1 MSVRINSLK
10 VNRGGPLKDDFR
22 FEPADLNLIYGPNES
37 GKTFIVEALISFLF
51 KSGKRSSWVL
61 RDWSPSGKAVVSG
74 IAAKPVDFTKSK
86 AKLDDLWL
94 TESGLPTDLSR
105 MLIVRAGDTRL
116 SGEGDGVGS
125 SVLKTFLS
133 GEHTLDRIEKRVAKS
148 LRDATLE
155 HGVIQARQT
164 GERKKRDEFRAELN
178 VLDELLKR
186 LDADLDRGA
195 VSSLEKRKAALEEEF
210 QSQDLARR
218 HRANQL
224 HSDLARL
231 QMNESALPE
240 PEEISEAEHN
250 VRSHIEKLKEYGKR
264 SKTLDELRSS
274 ADEARWVKHASEVY
288 ATAASRTEPKGRK
301 SFLLALTIILL
312 AAAVTTGLL
321 SMPIPLIVCAVGS
334 VIAMLL
340 HHNSVTSSGEDA
352 ANQNELAGIRSDFQT
367 RYNRPLASIADLN
380 AMAEKLRDRSVL
392 AVETERQVK
401 DLEGVIAML
410 EAGMGGFFSRHGL
423 ENHPPSEW
431 GKALTGLKTL
441 RSNLDI
447 ESDAIEKELN
457 RLDVDQDD
465 FLQAKPA
472 VQWDS
477 ERYRQLSEEITELDD
492 ELRDVQNSENSLKS
506 ILANRTGLDVGD
518 SWEDLRSALQDQRDK
533 KAEEHRQITAD
544 ILAQICVMDA
554 LNGFR
559 ALEKERME
567 EGLASPGLTDPLLS
581 ITGTYTG
588 LTLGEDGEL
597 ILETDDGES
606 FPLDQLSTGAQEQ
619 VHLALRTAFA
629 ATAMD
634 DTAFLVLDDAF
645 QHSDW
650 RRRERMVDYTLGLVK
665 QGWQVFYFTMDDHM
679 KKLFEASSKKLGDR
693 FVSVEIG

>member
-1 MSVRINSLK
+1 MPVRIDSLK

-61 RDWSPSGKAVVSG
+61 RDWSPSGKAVISG
-74 IAAKPVDFTKSK
+74 IGEKPVDFTKSK

-94 TESGLPTDLSR
+94 TDSGLPQDLSR

-116 SGEGDGVGS
+116 SEEGDGVGS
-125 SVLKTFLS
+125 AVLKTFLS
-133 GEHTLDRIEKRVAKS
+133 GEHTLDRVEDRVAKS

-155 HGVIQARQT
+155 HGVIRATQNSPK
-164 GERKKRDEFRAELN
+164 KKRDEFRAELD
-178 VLDELLKR
+178 VLDELLQS

-195 VSSLEKRKAALEEEF
+195 VHSLEKRKAALEEEF
-210 QSQDLARR
+210 QNQDLARR
-218 HRANQL
+218 HRAYQL
-224 HSDLARL
+224 HSDLARVR
-231 QMNESALPE
+231 MNESALPE
-240 PEEISEAEHN
+240 PKEISDAELDI
-250 VRSHIEKLKEYGKR
+250 RSHSEKLNEYQRR
-264 SKTLDELRSS
+264 SETLDGLRSA
-274 ADEARWVKHASEVY
+274 ADDSRWVKHASEVY
-288 ATAASRTEPKGRK
+288 TSAASRTEPKGRK
-301 SFLLALTIILL
+301 SFLLALTIVLL

-334 VIAMLL
+334 VITMLL
-340 HHNSVTSSGEDA
+340 HHNSVTSAGEDA
-352 ANQNELAGIRSDFQT
+352 VNRKELADIRSDFQA

-380 AMAEKLRDRSVL
+380 AMAEKFGKEEYH
-392 AVETERQVK
+392 AQETERQVK

-441 RSNLDI
+441 RSNLDS
-447 ESDAIEKELN
+447 ESDAIEKELD

-472 VQWDS
+472 IQWNP
-477 ERYRQLSEEITELDD
+477 ERYRQLSEEITELEH
-492 ELRDVQNSENSLKS
+492 ELRDVQNSESSLKS
-506 ILANRTGLDVGD
+506 ILANRTGLDVRE
-518 SWEDLRSALQDQRDK
+518 SWEDLRSALQEQRDE
-533 KAEEHRQITAD
+533 KAEEHRRITAD

-567 EGLASPGLTDPLLS
+567 EGLTAPGLTDPLRG
-581 ITGTYTG
+581 ITGKYTG
-588 LTLGEDGEL
+588 LALGEDGEL
-597 ILETDDGES
+597 ILEADDGES

-629 ATAMD
+629 AAALD
-634 DTAFLVLDDAF
+634 DTAFIVLDDAF

-650 RRRERMVDYTLGLVK
+650 RRRERMVDYTLGLVEM
-665 QGWQVFYFTMDDHM
+665 GWQVFYFTMDDHM
-679 KKLFEASSKKLGDR
+679 KKLFEVSSKRMGDK
-693 FVSVEIG
+693 FASIDIG